1 MAEYQFIGKPANRVD
16 ALEKVLGTARFTGD
30 YYLPDML
37 VARCYRSPLPHARI
51 VSIDSSEARKI
62 PGVRAVITCDDFVDH
77 GRFGFPIVDMYML
90 AFERVRYAGDP
101 IVAIAADN
109 EDILQ
114 AALNALKV
122 ELDPLPGVF
131 DPRKA
136 LDPDAQLVGERPRD
150 AEGHPHGNLLVDYIV
165 RQGEPDPVLDACD
178 VVVDDE
184 YTTMHQEHAYL
195 ETEGALAVPWQGSSG
210 VTVYA
215 GCQSP
220 FLARDNMVRTLG
232 LEEEDVRVIQPY
244 VGGAFGGKDDTMYQT
259 IAQTA
264 KLALVAGKPV
274 KMVLSREES
283 MIASYKR
290 DAMVMKYRVGASKD
304 GTLKAC
310 RFHGIVDSGGYAA
323 ITPFTAWR
331 STIHAMGPY
340 RYQACHVDT
349 DVVYTNNG
357 YAGAFRG
364 FGNTEVC
371 YAIEL
376 AVDEIAERLKMDP
389 IDLRLKNCLR
399 PGDTTSHG
407 QKLGN
412 DVAIAECLE
421 QVRRISDWDKR
432 RKQYDSEH
440 TRPIQPGEFR
450 RGIGVAA
457 VFHGMSLG
465 AEGKDFAVGTL
476 RVNDDHTLTLTSGLT
491 DYGNGSR
498 TVYTLIAAETLGI
511 QPSRIHML
519 RPDTNTAKF
528 SGPTVASRAT
538 VLGGNATRVT
548 AMRMDT
554 LLLTAA
560 ADLLHC
566 SIVNVL
572 RDKENYIGPDEE
584 PVTFDRVVD
593 HAREMGLV
601 LSTEGRWNAPENH
614 WSFES
619 GSGKPY
625 FAYHFGAQ
633 VAEVL
638 VDTGTG
644 KVEVTNHWAAH
655 NTGTVI
661 FPQGVLG
668 QVFGGITQGLGY
680 ALMER
685 VDYDQ
690 GFIQATN
697 FDEYLI
703 PTALDVPDIVGTF
716 VEKPFADG
724 PFGAKNIAE
733 PGLVPAAPA
742 IVNAIFHATGKRI
755 KNLPANLERV
765 LIGKDLRKEGS
776 NTACKL
782 GLRME

>member
-1 MAEYQFIGKPANRVD
+1 MAKTQFIGKPATRVD
-16 ALEKVLGTARFTGD
+16 ALEKVMGTAKFVAD
-30 YYLPDML
+30 YSVPNML
-37 VARCYRSPLPHARI
+37 VSRCLRSTLPHARI
-51 VSIDSSEARKI
+51 LSIDITGAQNI
-62 PGVRAVITCDDFVDH
+62 PGVRAVITSEDFVNH
-77 GRFGFPIVDMYML
+77 SRFGFPIEDMYML
-90 AFERVRYAGDP
+90 AYQRVRFVGDP

-109 EDILQ
+109 EDILL
-114 AALNALKV
+114 AALAAVKV
-122 ELDPLPGVF
+122 DLEPLPGVF
-131 DPRKA
+131 DPRLA
-136 LDPDAQLVGERPRD
+136 LQPDAPLVGENPRE
-150 AEGHPHGNLLVDYIV
+150 AEGHPRGNLVIDYIV
-165 RQGEPDPVLDACD
+165 RQGDPDAVLRDCD
-178 VVVDDE
+178 ITVEAE
-184 YTTMHQEHAYL
+184 YTTMHQEHAYI
-195 ETEGALAVPWQGSSG
+195 ETEGALAIPWPGSSG
-210 VTVYA
+210 VTIYA
-215 GCQSP
+215 PCQSP
-220 FLARDNMVRTLG
+220 FIAKNNVIKTIG
-232 LEEEDVRVIQPY
+232 LEQEDVRVIQPY

-259 IAQTA
+259 ATQVA
-264 KLALVAGKPV
+264 KLALVSGQPV
-274 KMVLSREES
+274 QMLFSREES

-290 DAMVMKYRVGASKD
+290 DAMVMQLKVGAKKD
-304 GTLKAC
+304 GTLQAC
-310 RFHGIVDSGGYAA
+310 KFHGIVDSGAYSA

-331 STIHAMGPY
+331 SSIHAMGPY
-340 RYQACHVDT
+340 RYQACAVDT

-376 AVDEIAERLKMDP
+376 AVDEIASRLKMDP

-399 PGDTTSHG
+399 PFDTTSHG
-407 QKLGN
+407 QRLGE
-412 DVAIAECLE
+412 DVAIVECLE
-421 QVRRISDWDKR
+421 QVRKISDWDRR
-432 RKQYDSEH
+432 RKEIPQGDPKQI
-440 TRPIQPGEFR
+440 RPGEFR

-457 VFHGMSLG
+457 VFHGISLG
-465 AEGKDFAVGTL
+465 AEGKDFAAGTL
-476 RVNDDHTLTLTSGLT
+476 RINDDNTLTLTSGLT
-491 DYGNGSR
+491 DYGAGSR

-511 QPSRIHML
+511 DPNRIHML
-519 RPDTNTAKF
+519 RPDTDTALD

-538 VLGGNATRVT
+538 IMGGNATQEA
-548 AMRMDT
+548 AMRLDT
-554 LLLTAA
+554 ILLTAA
-560 ADLLHC
+560 AGLFHC
-566 SIVNVL
+566 QMVEVL
-572 RDKENYIGPDEE
+572 REGENYIGPNEE
-584 PVTFDRVVD
+584 PATFDQVVD
-593 HAREMGLV
+593 QARQMGLV
-601 LSTEGRWNAPENH
+601 LSTQGRWNAPENH

-625 FAYHFGAQ
+625 FAYHYGAQ

-644 KVEVTNHWAAH
+644 KVEVTGYWAAH

-690 GFIQATN
+690 GYIQTTN

-703 PTALDVPDIVGTF
+703 PTAMDVPDIVGTF

-724 PFGAKNIAE
+724 PYGAKNIAE

-742 IVNAIFHATGKRI
+742 IINAIYHATGRRI
-755 KNLPANLERV
+755 QNLPANLERV

-782 GLRME
+782 GLHQE

>member
-1 MAEYQFIGKPANRVD
+1 MAERQFIGKPANRVD
-16 ALEKVLGTARFTGD
+16 ALEKVMGTARFTGD
-30 YYLPDML
+30 YYLPGML
-37 VARCYRSPLPHARI
+37 VARCYRSPLPHGRI
-51 VSIDSSEARKI
+51 VSIDTGKAKEI
-62 PGVRAVITCDDFVDH
+62 PGVRAIITCDDFVDH

-90 AFERVRYAGDP
+90 AHERVRYAGDP
-101 IVAIAADN
+101 IVAIAADD
-109 EDILQ
+109 EDSLQ
-114 AALNALKV
+114 AALNALIV
-122 ELDPLPGVF
+122 ELEPLPGVF

-136 LDPDAQLVGERPRD
+136 LAPDAPLVGENPRD
-150 AEGHPHGNLLVDYIV
+150 AEGHPRGNLLVDYIV

-178 VVVDDE
+178 VVVDEE
-184 YTTMHQEHAYL
+184 YTTMHQEHAYI
-195 ETEGALAVPWQGSSG
+195 ETEGAVAVPWPGSSG
-210 VTVYA
+210 VTVFA

-220 FLARDNMVRTLG
+220 FIARDNLVKTLG
-232 LEEEDVRVIQPY
+232 LQEEDVRVIQPY

-264 KLALVAGKPV
+264 KLALVSGKPV

-357 YAGAFRG
+357 FAGAFRG

-407 QKLGN
+407 QKLSD
-412 DVAIAECLE
+412 DVAIADCLE

-432 RKQYDSEH
+432 RKQYESEH
-440 TRPIQPGEFR
+440 TRPAQPGEFR

-476 RVNDDHTLTLTSGLT
+476 RINDDHSLTLTSGLT

-511 QPSRIHML
+511 NPARIHML
-519 RPDTNTAKF
+519 RPDTNTAKA

-584 PVTFDRVVD
+584 PVTFDDVVD
-593 HAREMGLV
+593 HALEMGLV

-625 FAYHFGAQ
+625 FAYHYGAQ

-644 KVEVTNHWAAH
+644 KVEVTNYWAAH

-661 FPQGVLG
+661 FPQGALG

-685 VDYDQ
+685 VDYDK
-690 GFIQATN
+690 GFIQAVN

-742 IVNAIFHATGKRI
+742 IVNAIAHATGRRI

-776 NTACKL
+776 STACKL

>member
-1 MAEYQFIGKPANRVD
+1 MPD
-16 ALEKVLGTARFTGD
+16 A
-30 YYLPDML
+30 
-37 VARCYRSPLPHARI
+37 
-51 VSIDSSEARKI
+51 
-62 PGVRAVITCDDFVDH
+62 
-77 GRFGFPIVDMYML
+77 PIV
-90 AFERVRYAGDP
+90 
-101 IVAIAADN
+101 
-109 EDILQ
+109 
-114 AALNALKV
+114 
-122 ELDPLPGVF
+122 
-131 DPRKA
+131 
-136 LDPDAQLVGERPRD
+136 GENPRD
-150 AEGHPHGNLLVDYIV
+150 AEGHPRGNLLIDYIV
-165 RQGEPDPVLDACD
+165 RQGEPDPVLAKCD
-178 VVVDDE
+178 VVIDDE
-184 YTTMHQEHAYL
+184 YTTMHQEHAYI
-195 ETEGALAVPWQGSSG
+195 ETEGAMAVPWDNGSG

-220 FLARDNMVRTLG
+220 FIARDNLVRTLG
-232 LEEEDVRVIQPY
+232 LAEEDVRVIQPY

-274 KMVLSREES
+274 KMIFSREEL

-290 DAMVMKYRVGASKD
+290 DAMVMKYQVGASKD
-304 GTLKAC
+304 GTLQAC
-310 RFHGIVDSGGYAA
+310 KFHGIVDSGGYAA

-357 YAGAFRG
+357 FAGAFRG

-376 AVDEIAERLKMDP
+376 AVDEIASRLKMDP

-407 QKLGN
+407 QKLGE
-412 DVAIAECLE
+412 DVAVAECLE
-421 QVRRISDWDKR
+421 QVRRISDWDRR
-432 RKQYDSEH
+432 RKEYDREH
-440 TRPIQPGEFR
+440 VHPIKPGEFR
-450 RGIGVAA
+450 KGIGVAA

-476 RVNDDHTLTLTSGLT
+476 RVNDDNSLTLTSGLT

-498 TVYTLIAAETLGI
+498 TVFTLIAAETLGI
-511 QPSRIHML
+511 NPSRIKML
-519 RPDTNTAKF
+519 RPDTNTAHN

-538 VLGGNATRVT
+538 VMGGNATRVT
-548 AMRMDT
+548 AMRLDT

-560 ADLLHC
+560 ADLLKC
-566 SIVNVL
+566 PIVAIL
-572 RDKENYIGPDEE
+572 RNGENYIGPEEE
-584 PVTFDRVVD
+584 PVSFDRVVE
-593 HAREMGLV
+593 HARLMGLV

-633 VAEVL
+633 AAEVL

-644 KVEVTNHWAAH
+644 KVEVTGYWAAH

-661 FPQGVLG
+661 FPQGALG

-690 GFIQATN
+690 GYIQATN

-703 PTALDVPDIVGTF
+703 PTALDVPDIVATF

-724 PFGAKNIAE
+724 PYRRQEYCRTGVGPGRACHSQCDLSCHRQTHQELARQSGTGAY
-733 PGLVPAAPA
+733 
-742 IVNAIFHATGKRI
+742 R
-755 KNLPANLERV
+755 
-765 LIGKDLRKEGS
+765 
-776 NTACKL
+776 
-782 GLRME
+782 

>member
-1 MAEYQFIGKPANRVD
+1 MTERQFIGKPTNRVD
-16 ALEKVLGTARFTGD
+16 ALEKVMGTARYSCD

-37 VARCYRSPLPHARI
+37 FARCYRSPMPHARI
-51 VSIDSSEARKI
+51 KLIDTSKAREI
-62 PGVRAVITCDDFVDH
+62 PGVRAVITSDDFENH

-90 AFERVRYAGDP
+90 AYERVRYTGDP
-101 IVAIAADN
+101 IVAIAAEN
-109 EDILQ
+109 ED
-114 AALNALKV
+114 ALDEAIKALVV
-122 ELDPLPGVF
+122 ELDPLPGVY

-136 LDPDAQLVGERPRD
+136 LEADAPLIGENPRD
-150 AEGHPHGNLLVDYIV
+150 AKGHPRGNLLIDYIV
-165 RQGEPDPVLDACD
+165 RQADPDSVLEKCD
-178 VVVDDE
+178 IVLEDE
-184 YTTMHQEHAYL
+184 YTTMHQEHAYI
-195 ETEGALAVPWQGSSG
+195 ETEGALAVPSAGGSG
-210 VTVYA
+210 ITVYA

-220 FLARDNMVRTLG
+220 FIARDNLVRTLG
-232 LEEEDVRVIQPY
+232 LAEEDVRVIQPY

-259 IAQTA
+259 IAQVA
-264 KLALVAGKPV
+264 KLALVAGRPV
-274 KMVLSREES
+274 KMVLSRDES

-290 DAMVMKYRVGASKD
+290 DAMIMKYKIGAGKD

-310 RFHGIVDSGGYAA
+310 KFYGIVDSGGYSA
-323 ITPFTAWR
+323 ISPFTAWR

-340 RYQACHVDT
+340 RYEACHVDT

-357 YAGAFRG
+357 FAGAFRG

-371 YAIEL
+371 YAIEM
-376 AVDEIAERLKMDP
+376 AVDDIASRLNMDP
-389 IDLRLKNCLR
+389 MDLRLKNCLR
-399 PGDTTSHG
+399 AGDTTSHG
-407 QKLGN
+407 QKLGD
-412 DVAIAECLE
+412 DVALIDCLE
-421 QVRRISDWDKR
+421 KVRQISDWDNR
-432 RKQYDSEH
+432 RKSYDQEH
-440 TRPIQPGEFR
+440 KSPLQPGEVR
-450 RGIGVAA
+450 HGIGVSAL
-457 VFHGMSLG
+457 FHGMSLG

-476 RVNDDHTLTLTSGLT
+476 RIDDDHTLTLTSGLT

-498 TVYTLIAAETLGI
+498 TVFTLIAAETLGI
-511 QPSRIHML
+511 NPDRIKML
-519 RPDTNTAKF
+519 RPDTNTAMN

-538 VLGGNATRVT
+538 LLGGNATRVT

-560 ADLLHC
+560 ADLLGC
-566 SIVNVL
+566 QIVNIHRKGEL
-572 RDKENYIGPDEE
+572 YIGPDEE
-584 PVTFDRVVD
+584 PVTFEQVVD
-593 HAREMGLV
+593 HAKDMGLV
-601 LSTEGRWNAPENH
+601 LSTIGRWNAPENH

-633 VAEVL
+633 VAEVQ

-644 KVEVTNHWAAH
+644 KVEVTNIWAVH

-661 FPQGVLG
+661 FPQGILG
-668 QVFGGITQGLGY
+668 QVYGGITQGLGY

-690 GFIQATN
+690 GYIQATN

-703 PTALDVPDIVGTF
+703 PTALDVPDITAEF

-733 PGLVPAAPA
+733 PAMVPAAPA
-742 IVNAIFHATGKRI
+742 IVNAIFHATGRRV

-776 NTACKL
+776 STACKL
-782 GLRME
+782 GLHQV

>member
-1 MAEYQFIGKPANRVD
+1 MAKPQFIGKPFARVD
-16 ALEKVLGTARFTGD
+16 ALEKVMGSAKFVAD
-30 YYLPDML
+30 YHLPGML
-37 VARCYRSPLPHARI
+37 VGRCYRSPLPHARI
-51 VSIDSSEARKI
+51 KKIDIFAAQAI
-62 PGVRAVITCDDFVDH
+62 PGVRAIITSEDFVDH
-77 GRFGFPIVDMYML
+77 SKFGFPIVDMYML
-90 AFERVRYAGDP
+90 AHDRVRFVGDP
-101 IVAIAADN
+101 IVAIAADD
-109 EDILQ
+109 EGSLQ
-114 AALNALKV
+114 AALAAIKV
-122 ELDPLPGVF
+122 DLEPLPGVF
-131 DPRKA
+131 DMRKA
-136 LDPDAQLVGERPRD
+136 LDEDAPIIGETPRI
-150 AEGHPHGNLLVDYIV
+150 AEGHPRGNLLIDYIV
-165 RQGEPDPVLDACD
+165 RQNDPEEVLKQCD
-178 VVVDDE
+178 VVVDEE
-184 YTTMHQEHAYL
+184 YTTMHQEHAYI
-195 ETEGALAVPWQGSSG
+195 ETEGALAVPWPNSSG

-215 GCQSP
+215 SCQSP
-220 FLARDNMVRTLG
+220 FIARDNLVRTLG
-232 LEEEDVRVIQPY
+232 MAAEDVRVIQPY

-259 IAQTA
+259 ISQVA

-274 KMVLSREES
+274 RMIFSREES

-290 DAMVMKYRVGASKD
+290 DAMVMKYQVGASKD

-310 RFHGIVDSGGYAA
+310 KFHGLVDSGGYSA

-331 STIHAMGPY
+331 SSIHAMGPY

-376 AVDEIAERLKMDP
+376 AVDEIANRLHLDP
-389 IDLRLKNCLR
+389 IEMRLKNCLR
-399 PGDTTSHG
+399 PGDTTPHG
-407 QKLGN
+407 QKLGE

-421 QVRRISDWDKR
+421 QVRKISDWDKR
-432 RKQYDSEH
+432 RAEYSKANQS
-440 TRPIQPGEFR
+440 PIRPGEFR
-450 RGIGVAA
+450 KGIGVAA
-457 VFHGMSLG
+457 LFHGMSLG
-465 AEGKDFAVGTL
+465 AEGKDFAVGTI
-476 RVNDDHTLTLTSGLT
+476 RVNDDNTLTLTSGLT

-498 TVYTLIAAETLGI
+498 TVYTMIAAETLGI
-511 QPSRIHML
+511 NPKRIKML
-519 RPDTNTAKF
+519 RPDTNTGIN

-538 VLGGNATRVT
+538 VLGGNATKVT
-548 AMRMDT
+548 SMRLDS

-560 ADLLHC
+560 ADMFNC
-566 SIVNVL
+566 QIVEVL
-572 RDKENYIGPDEE
+572 RDGENYIGPNEE
-584 PVTFDRVVD
+584 PATFDQVVE
-593 HAREMGLV
+593 HARLMGLV

-619 GSGKPY
+619 GSGNPY

-633 VAEVL
+633 VAEVM

-644 KVEVTNHWAAH
+644 KVEVTGYWAAH

-661 FPQGVLG
+661 FPQGALG

-690 GFIQATN
+690 GFIQTTN

-703 PTALDVPDIVGTF
+703 PTAMDVPDIVGTF

-742 IVNAIFHATGKRI
+742 IVNAIFHATGRRI

-776 NTACKL
+776 STACKL
-782 GLRME
+782 GLHQD